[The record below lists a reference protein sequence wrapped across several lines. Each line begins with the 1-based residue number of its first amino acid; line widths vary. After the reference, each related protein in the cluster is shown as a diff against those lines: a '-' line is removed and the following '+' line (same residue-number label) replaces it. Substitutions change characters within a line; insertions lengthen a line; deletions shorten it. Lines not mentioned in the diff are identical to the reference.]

1 MTGILTKKE
10 IWTQTCTQGEC
21 GDEDEGRDHGD
32 APASQG
38 TPKTASRWP
47 EAWQEAGD
55 RLALR
60 VLRRNRPCHH
70 VTLGLQAS
78 RTVKQQISPV

>member
-55 RLALR
+55 RL
-60 VLRRNRPCHH
+60 
-70 VTLGLQAS
+70 
-78 RTVKQQISPV
+78 TVAFIAPAREKWH

>member
-47 EAWQEAGD
+47 EAWQEAGGC
-55 RLALR
+55 
-60 VLRRNRPCHH
+60 NPWGH
-70 VTLGLQAS
+70 
-78 RTVKQQISPV
+78 